1 MLISF
6 RKLNRGTDIIE
17 QEDRVELKGAEREHP
32 DLVHLEPVKVRVQ
45 AWKDGETYHV
55 HGRQSTEAEFR
66 CSRCLTTFSRPL
78 SMEWHRI
85 LTDAE
90 PKEDEE
96 DAVQVDPDQP
106 VDVTPFIREA
116 LLLEFPLAP
125 VCREDC
131 KGLCPACGVNRNEQT
146 CQCDTRPVD
155 PRLAK
160 LQELL
165 DREE

>member
-1 MLISF
+1 MLISLW
-6 RKLNRGTDIIE
+6 KLDRGTDIIE

-32 DLVHLEPVKVRVQ
+32 NLVHLEPVKVRVQ

-55 HGRQSTEAEFR
+55 QGRQSTEAELR

-90 PKEDEE
+90 PQEDEE
-96 DAVQVDPDQP
+96 DMVKVDPDQP

-116 LLLEFPLAP
+116 LLLELPLAP

-131 KGLCPACGVNRNEQT
+131 KGLCPECGVNRNEQT
-146 CQCDTRPVD
+146 CHCNTRRVD